1 MNSKYQLIGISGTN
15 GSGKDTVADIIVKTF
30 NFKFISVSQLLRDEA
45 IKRTLSAD
53 RSNTRLISSEWR
65 EKYGPSVLVDRAIAE
80 FDQLKSNFNGLIISS
95 IRNSGEVEKI
105 HQLKG
110 VVIWIDA
117 NPRFRFDRIQ
127 SNLMIRSRPE
137 DDKISFEKFLDD
149 ERTEMYLS
157 ATNTTLDMNNV
168 KQQADFNII
177 NESSIDQLKSELLQ
191 ILN

>member
-110 VVIWIDA
+110 IVIWIDA

-127 SNLMIRSRPE
+127 SNLKTRSRPE

>member
-15 GSGKDTVADIIVKTF
+15 GSGKDTVADIIIKTF

-110 VVIWIDA
+110 IVIWIDA

>member
-110 VVIWIDA
+110 IVIWIDA